1 MKAHEESMMERGCPS
16 RKGCCPEM
24 KTGGEGMG
32 TLSPLPF
39 LGSVACP
46 PLTRPNH
53 AALCFSLTTSI
64 SPSSSRKPSL
74 HIQSYTLIAQVL
86 LLCIQMV

>member
-1 MKAHEESMMERGCPS
+1 MPQQKGLLPGDEDGWRGDGNIVTPS
-16 RKGCCPEM
+16 
-24 KTGGEGMG
+24 
-32 TLSPLPF
+32 LPG
-39 LGSVACP
+39 LCGLP
-46 PLTRPNH
+46 PSDPPH
-53 AALCFSLTTSI
+53 QAALCFSLTTSI